1 MIARSCSKSSKA
13 RLQQYDKWELP
24 DVQAGFRKGRGIRD
38 QTVNITGS
46 QKKTRKTSTSASLTI
61 SKPSTVWITRNCGK
75 FFKRWEYHTTWPA
88 SWEICIQVK
97 KQELEPNME
106 QTGSKLGKE
115 CVKAVYRHLVYLT
128 YMQSS
133 VQLLSH
139 VQLFATPWTT
149 AHQASLSITNFQNLP
164 KLISI
169 EFVMSFNHLI
179 VCHSLLLLPSIFAN
193 IRVFSNES
201 CGQNIGVSDS
211 TSVLP
216 TQDWFPLGWTG
227 WISLQ
232 SMGLR
237 RIFSSTLRNMQ
248 STSWKMLSWL
258 NHKLELWTGRNIN
271 NLRYADDTT
280 LMAESKEEL
289 KNLLMKEKREEL
301 KSWLKT
307 QHSKNKDHGIQFHH
321 FMAYG

>member
-1 MIARSCSKSSKA
+1 MLARSCSKSSKA

-46 QKKTRKTSTSASLTI
+46 QKKTRKPSTSASLTMP
-61 SKPSTVWITRNCGK
+61 KPSTVWITSNCGK

-88 SWEICIQVK
+88 SWEICMQVK

-139 VQLFATPWTT
+139 VQLFATRWTT
-149 AHQASLSITNFQNLP
+149 AHQASLSITNSQNLP

-169 EFVMSFNHLI
+169 ELVMSFNHLI
-179 VCHSLLLLPSIFAN
+179 LCRSLLLLPSIFAN

-201 CGQNIGVSDS
+201 CGQNIGSFRFNIS
-211 TSVLP
+211 PSNTGLNSFRM
-216 TQDWFPLGWTG
+216 DWLDLLTVHGTP
-227 WISLQ
+227 
-232 SMGLR
+232 
-237 RIFSSTLRNMQ
+237 
-248 STSWKMLSWL
+248 
-258 NHKLELWTGRNIN
+258 
-271 NLRYADDTT
+271 
-280 LMAESKEEL
+280 
-289 KNLLMKEKREEL
+289 KNLLQHTQEYAEYIMRNAQLAESQAGIMNWEKY
-301 KSWLKT
+301 
-307 QHSKNKDHGIQFHH
+307 Q
-321 FMAYG
+321 

>member
-1 MIARSCSKSSKA
+1 MT
-13 RLQQYDKWELP
+13 
-24 DVQAGFRKGRGIRD
+24 V
-38 QTVNITGS
+38 TVNVLWFPSSVQVSRSVVSDSLRPHGP
-46 QKKTRKTSTSASLTI
+46 QHTRPPCPSPTPRIYPNSSPLSWWCHLTI
-61 SKPSTVWITRNCGK
+61 S
-75 FFKRWEYHTTWPA
+75 
-88 SWEICIQVK
+88 
-97 KQELEPNME
+97 
-106 QTGSKLGKE
+106 
-115 CVKAVYRHLVYLT
+115 
-128 YMQSS
+128 SS
-133 VQLLSH
+133 VVPFSSCLQSLPTSGYFQMSH
-139 VQLFATPWTT
+139 VAKIL
-149 AHQASLSITNFQNLP
+149 
-164 KLISI
+164 
-169 EFVMSFNHLI
+169 
-179 VCHSLLLLPSIFAN
+179 
-193 IRVFSNES
+193 
-201 CGQNIGVSDS
+201 GVSDS

-248 STSWKMLSWL
+248 STSCEMLSWL

-307 QHSKNKDHGIQFHH
+307 QHSKNKDHGIQSHH